1 MTAGSLALAFS
12 AALAGAAVYVNA
24 VEQPARLELEDAAML
39 KEWGPSDRRGVAL
52 MAGLALLAA
61 FTGLSAYYETGD
73 VRFAI
78 GAVISLSSWPYSV
91 FVMGPIN
98 NQIIAL
104 APRDIGAARALVS
117 QWGLLEYGQTAI
129 ALAATAAFLW
139 AL

>member
-1 MTAGSLALAFS
+1 MTAGSIALAFA
-12 AALAGAAVYVNA
+12 AALAGAGLYING
-24 VEQPARLELEDAAML
+24 VEQPARLALDDAAML

-52 MAGLALLAA
+52 MAALALLAGI
-61 FTGLSAYYETGD
+61 FGLSAYFEGGD

-78 GAVISLSSWPYSV
+78 GAVIAVASWPYTLY
-91 FVMGPIN
+91 VMGPVN

-104 APRDIGAARALVS
+104 APREIGAARALLW

-129 ALAATAAFLW
+129 AAAAAAAFLW